1 MSWFRVR
8 YRVRAAA
15 HEIEAIAAAIALE
28 QSVEVPRAAVR
39 DAFIAEQIVGRVDAI
54 RAVDESHFD
63 IDILLATETTAG
75 DPAQTLNMLFGNTSM
90 HEHVQLIDA
99 ELPDE
104 LLARCGGPRFG
115 IEGLRELAGAKDRA
129 LSCAALK
136 PQGLSN
142 TALADLCYRFAIGG
156 VDFIKDDHGLANQ
169 NYSPFAE
176 RVHLCQQAISLAAQ
190 HEGVRPCYVPNL
202 IGTPATLIE
211 QAHIAREEGVR
222 AVMLAPSLIG
232 LPTFNEMVAQHLR
245 GMAVLAHPSFSG
257 MRMAPALLLGKLFRI
272 YGADAVIYPHYMG
285 RFAYSQA
292 QCAHI
297 ADECRRPQPGLRA
310 AMPVPAGGMVV
321 ERVGEL
327 LQFYGTDVMLLIG
340 GSLLLAGEGEALT
353 ERTRAFV
360 KNVHG
365 GGEL

>member
-1 MSWFRVR
+1 MSWFQVR

-15 HEIEAIAAAIALE
+15 HEIEAIAEAIALE

-39 DAFIAEQIVGRVDAI
+39 DAFVVEQIVGRVDSIHAVGESQFDVDI
-54 RAVDESHFD
+54 R
-63 IDILLATETTAG
+63 LATQTTAN
-75 DPAQTLNMLFGNTSM
+75 DPAQALNMLFGNTSM

-115 IEGLRELAGAKDRA
+115 IDGLRELVGARHRA

-142 TALADLCYRFAIGG
+142 TALADLCYRFAEAG

-176 RVHLCQQAISLAAQ
+176 RVRLCQQAMARAAQ
-190 HEGVRPCYVPNL
+190 QAGTRGCYVPNL
-202 IGTPATLIE
+202 IGTPSALIQ

-232 LPTFNEMVAQHLR
+232 LPTFNEMVAQHLQ

-257 MRMAPALLLGKLFRI
+257 MRIAPALLLGKLFRI

-285 RFAYSQA
+285 RFAYSQT
-292 QCAHI
+292 QCAQI
-297 ADECRRPQPGLRA
+297 AEECRRQRPGLRA

-327 LQFYGTDVMLLIG
+327 LQFYGNDVMVLIG
-340 GSLLLAGEGEALT
+340 GSLLLAGEAEALT
-353 ERTRAFV
+353 ERTRVFV
-360 KNVHG
+360 RNVHG
-365 GGEL
+365 VSES